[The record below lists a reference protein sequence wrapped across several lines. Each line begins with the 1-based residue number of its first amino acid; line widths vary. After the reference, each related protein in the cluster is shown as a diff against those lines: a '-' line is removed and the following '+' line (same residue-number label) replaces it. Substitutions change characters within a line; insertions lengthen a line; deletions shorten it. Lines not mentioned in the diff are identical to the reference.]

1 MPEIRRV
8 ILDITAYDALKVE
21 SLVRH
26 ENIKNTLSAMILENL
41 SPETKEVLKCL
52 RDRNRPKGPKSNQEC
67 GASTAI
73 EKTRQL
79 SKNPDALNQIKTFW
93 NEGERNRAE
102 IARKIDY
109 PKATTSAVISKMVKA
124 GELKMSTTHD

>member
-8 ILDITAYDALKVE
+8 ILDFETYNALKVE
-21 SLVRH
+21 ALVRH
-26 ENIKNTLSAMILENL
+26 DNLKNTISAMVLENL
-41 SPETKEVLKCL
+41 SPEAKEVLKCL
-52 RDRNRPKGPKSNQEC
+52 RDRNGPKGPKSNQEC

-79 SKNPDALNQIKTFW
+79 SKNPDALEKIKTLW

-102 IARKIDY
+102 IARKIGY
-109 PKATTSAVISKMVKA
+109 PKATTSAVISRMIKA
-124 GELKMSTTHD
+124 GELKI

>member
-1 MPEIRRV
+1 MTEIRRV
-8 ILDITAYDALKVE
+8 ILDIDTYNALKVE
-21 SLVRH
+21 ALLRH
-26 ENIKNTLSAMILENL
+26 DNLKNTISAMVLENL
-41 SPETKEVLKCL
+41 SPEAHEVLKCL
-52 RDRNRPKGPKSNQEC
+52 RDRNRPKAPKSNQEC

-73 EKTRQL
+73 EKSKQL

-124 GELKMSTTHD
+124 GELKI

>member
-8 ILDITAYDALKVE
+8 ILDIDTYNALKVE
-21 SLVRH
+21 ALVRH
-26 ENIKNTLSAMILENL
+26 DNLKNTLSAMILENL
-41 SPETKEVLKCL
+41 SPEAHTILKCI
-52 RDRNRPKGPKSNQEC
+52 RDKKSLKVQKSKHPC

-73 EKTRQL
+73 EKSKQL

-102 IARKIDY
+102 IARKINY
-109 PKATTSAVISKMVKA
+109 PKATTSATISRMIKA
-124 GELKMSTTHD
+124 GELRNEID

>member
-1 MPEIRRV
+1 MPEVRRV
-8 ILDITAYDALKVE
+8 VLDIETYNVLKVE
-21 SLVRH
+21 ALVRRDS
-26 ENIKNTLSAMILENL
+26 IKNTLSSIVLENL
-41 SPETKEVLKCL
+41 SPEAKEILKCI
-52 RDRNRPKGPKSNQEC
+52 RDRNRPKAPKSIHEC

-79 SKNPDALNQIKTFW
+79 SKNPDALEQIKTFW

-109 PKATTSAVISKMVKA
+109 PKATTSAVISRMIKA
-124 GELKMSTTHD
+124 GELEI

>member
-8 ILDITAYDALKVE
+8 ILDIDTYNALKVE
-21 SLVRH
+21 ALVRH
-26 ENIKNTLSAMILENL
+26 DNLKNTLSAMILENL
-41 SPETKEVLKCL
+41 SPEAHTILKCI
-52 RDRNRPKGPKSNQEC
+52 RDKKSLKVQKSNHKC

-73 EKTRQL
+73 EKSKQL

-102 IARKIDY
+102 IARKINY
-109 PKATTSAVISKMVKA
+109 PKATTSATISRMIKA
-124 GELKMSTTHD
+124 GELRNEID

>member
-1 MPEIRRV
+1 MTEIRRV
-8 ILDITAYDALKVE
+8 ILDIDTYNALKVE
-21 SLVRH
+21 ALLRH
-26 ENIKNTLSAMILENL
+26 DNLKNTISAMVLENL
-41 SPETKEVLKCL
+41 SPEAHEVLKCL
-52 RDRNRPKGPKSNQEC
+52 RDRNRPKAPKSNQEC

-124 GELKMSTTHD
+124 GELKI

>member
-1 MPEIRRV
+1 MPEVRRV
-8 ILDITAYDALKVE
+8 VLDIDAYDGLRIEA
-21 SLVRH
+21 LVRH

-52 RDRNRPKGPKSNQEC
+52 RDRNRPKAPKSNQEC

-73 EKTRQL
+73 EKSKQL
-79 SKNPDALNQIKTFW
+79 SKNPDALNQIKTLW

-109 PKATTSAVISKMVKA
+109 PKATTSAVISRMVKA
-124 GELKMSTTHD
+124 GELRI

>member
-1 MPEIRRV
+1 MTEIRRV
-8 ILDITAYDALKVE
+8 ILDIDTHDALKAE

-26 ENIKNTLSAMILENL
+26 DNLKNTLSSMVLENL
-41 SPETKEVLKCL
+41 SPEAHEVLKCI

-79 SKNPDALNQIKTFW
+79 SKNPAALEQIKTLW
-93 NEGERNRAE
+93 NAGERNRAE

-124 GELKMSTTHD
+124 GEMEI